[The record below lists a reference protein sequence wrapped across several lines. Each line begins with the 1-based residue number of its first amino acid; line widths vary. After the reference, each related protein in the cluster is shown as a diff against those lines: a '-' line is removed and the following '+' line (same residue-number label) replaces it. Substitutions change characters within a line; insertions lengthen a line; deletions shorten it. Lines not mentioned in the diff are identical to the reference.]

1 MISEFRRVLQSALVV
16 PLSLAMMTTACQP
29 QTRSAAKSSSASA
42 PVADA
47 YVTPRDYSLTI
58 HGYNYTDTE
67 IGSFEVAGGGGGN
80 IEVSDSDSG
89 GGKSACCAKVYGALY
104 RTDPIKVKWTR
115 DGDTWCEAS
124 VMIEPNIPTKP
135 DYLEVHFFQDG
146 HVEVAIS
153 EWPTPPRIKLERLH
167 ANSRHRD
174 PNLNANN
181 DIKFARCKR
190 GYN

>member
-58 HGYNYTDTE
+58 FGFNYTDTE
-67 IGSFEVAGGGGGN
+67 IGSFEVNGRGGGN
-80 IEVSDSDSG
+80 IEVSQPTSG
-89 GGKSACCAKVYGALY
+89 GGGWVCCAKVFGALY
-104 RTDPIKVKWTR
+104 KTDPIVIKWSR
-115 DGDTWCEAS
+115 DGNTWCEAK
-124 VMIEPNIPTKP
+124 VMIEPKLPTKP
-135 DYLEVHFFQDG
+135 EFLEVHFYRDG
-146 HVEVAIS
+146 HIEVAMTEIS
-153 EWPTPPRIKLERLH
+153 SDPRLKLERLH
-167 ANSRHRD
+167 GNSRNRD
-174 PNLNANN
+174 TKLNINN
-181 DIKFARCKR
+181 DDKFARCKR